1 MTTMLE
7 FSHGALKCILS
18 LIISF
23 NNKLHEQR
31 DSGGVSRRQIKKKQ
45 KTNRSVST
53 TAVSNET
60 VQATTNL
67 RWLTNTLDI
76 NSFTQKS
83 PLLNRIM
90 GVRERGRWAHNQ
102 MNTHGA
108 GQACT
113 GCTRTYNIFSSVW
126 RQQVSRRLTAVETSS
141 LFVNG
146 KFGSSDKFFQTSQ
159 SEH

>member
-1 MTTMLE
+1 MFGQKKADAMTKTLG

-31 DSGGVSRRQIKKKQ
+31 DSGGVSRRQIKKQ

-67 RWLTNTLDI
+67 R
-76 NSFTQKS
+76 
-83 PLLNRIM
+83 
-90 GVRERGRWAHNQ
+90 
-102 MNTHGA
+102 
-108 GQACT
+108 
-113 GCTRTYNIFSSVW
+113 
-126 RQQVSRRLTAVETSS
+126 
-141 LFVNG
+141 
-146 KFGSSDKFFQTSQ
+146 
-159 SEH
+159 